1 MQYYVLANKITD
13 IMQQKGITDEDMYLH
28 CFAYGDELRVLM
40 DNGGGPTRNSFLV
53 AKLSQVLDCPSY
65 DFAKRKSEVGDD
77 SDDLK
82 VHEALYSAPLDY
94 DISHFH

>member
-1 MQYYVLANKITD
+1 MPIIVFIVLRKPY
-13 IMQQKGITDEDMYLH
+13 ITDEDMYLH

-40 DNGGGPTRNSFLV
+40 DNGDGPTRNSFLV

-65 DFAKRKSEVGDD
+65 HFAKRKSEVGDD

-82 VHEALYSAPLDY
+82 VRDALEAAPLDY
-94 DISHFH
+94 DISHFR